1 MAIENPDELTT
12 FVGHLKR
19 IRGLGRIYKR
29 AGRGGGGG
37 ERDLHQHVTGI
48 IRRPICFVITNHI
61 FETRSEPNAPMPP
74 PTLPPLLQLLRKESP
89 KVQKERK
96 ATDRN

>member
-1 MAIENPDELTT
+1 MPIENPDELTT

-29 AGRGGGGG
+29 AGRGGGGEG
-37 ERDLHQHVTGI
+37 DLHQHVTGI
-48 IRRPICFVITNHI
+48 IRRSICFVITNHI

-74 PTLPPLLQLLRKESP
+74 PTLPPPPTTMRKESP